1 MYSYKIDY
9 ITDKENNML
18 GLSMAYLDS
27 FRKQTGTKVKMVVE
41 YELDYSEIIDKDN
54 VDDIVD
60 MQDIVGDPQNIV
72 GIRDLK
78 FKSIR
83 S

>member
-1 MYSYKIDY
+1 MYSYRIDC

-60 MQDIVGDPQNIV
+60 MQDIVSNPQNIV
-72 GIRDLK
+72 GIRDLE

>member
-1 MYSYKIDY
+1 
-9 ITDKENNML
+9 
-18 GLSMAYLDS
+18 MAYLDS

-60 MQDIVGDPQNIV
+60 IRDILKDPNNIV
-72 GIRDLK
+72 GIHDLK

>member
-1 MYSYKIDY
+1 
-9 ITDKENNML
+9 ML

-27 FRKQTGTKVKMVVE
+27 FKKQTGTKVKMVVE

-60 MQDIVGDPQNIV
+60 MQDIVSNPQNIV
-72 GIRDLK
+72 GIRDLE